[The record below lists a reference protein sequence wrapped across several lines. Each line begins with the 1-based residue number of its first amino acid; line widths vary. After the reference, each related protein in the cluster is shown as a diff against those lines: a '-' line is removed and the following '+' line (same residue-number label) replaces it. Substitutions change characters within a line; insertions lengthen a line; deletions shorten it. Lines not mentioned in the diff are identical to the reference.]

1 MVSEFCGGIVSE
13 PSFRLKVRIG
23 NVEVELGG
31 EREEVLATLDD
42 LDLIVGKVSKAFSA
56 EQPRVKAPRAESLAS
71 IEKFPNIQRTSQCS
85 EAVQGLLESDWG
97 KTPRM
102 IGELRRAMEANAIFF
117 PKTTLSGVLVWMVK
131 KGSLRRWKDT
141 KRGYL
146 YMLNREESAVAQAQ
160 G

>member
-1 MVSEFCGGIVSE
+1 MVSEFCGDRVSE

-42 LDLIVGKVSKAFSA
+42 LDLIVDKVSRAFA
-56 EQPRVKAPRAESLAS
+56 EQPRVKAPRAEPQAS

-146 YMLNREESAVAQAQ
+146 YMLNREEAAVAQAQ